1 MKLNILLKDKI
12 EKKNILNKILKK
24 ISQPKKTLQTHNL
37 SHEIEIT
44 L

>member
-1 MKLNILLKDKI
+1 MKLNILLKDEI
-12 EKKNILNKILKK
+12 EKNILNKILKK